1 MKKVFI
7 AIEVGDENNFDE
19 SLEFYF
25 IFYFH
30 RAHSKS
36 QIFDSIHNL
45 KR

>member
-19 SLEFYF
+19 SLEIYF

-30 RAHSKS
+30 RANEK
-36 QIFDSIHNL
+36 I
-45 KR
+45 